1 MSITFII
8 ITLGVVGALLNTII
22 LLGSIFKP
30 RKSSGS
36 DSKPQ
41 QEELKQITLIVEDS
55 KGEVI
60 KKQAD
65 VNESDAE
72 ELLRDIQSYSH

>member
-1 MSITFII
+1 MSITFVMII
-8 ITLGVVGALLNTII
+8 LSVIGASLNTVI

-30 RKSSGS
+30 RNSSKSA
-36 DSKPQ
+36 SKPQ
-41 QEELKQITLIVEDS
+41 QEELNRITLIVEDS
-55 KGEVI
+55 KGKVI

-65 VNESDAE
+65 VNESYVD

>member
-8 ITLGVVGALLNTII
+8 ITLGVVGASLNTII
-22 LLGSIFKP
+22 LLGSIFKS
-30 RKSSGS
+30 RKSEES
-36 DSKPQ
+36 DSKSQ
-41 QEELKQITLIVEDS
+41 QEELKQITLIIEDS

-60 KKQAD
+60 REKAN
-65 VNESDAE
+65 VNESDAD